1 MNLPYS
7 DELHI
12 EYLSRLF
19 DNTSECYKFFWFKA
33 ILEKVVAGHTE
44 IAFEE
49 LVDDMIASAWYM
61 VTEYHLNLGP
71 KDTLESLVNLIKD
84 KNPSFT
90 SNIKKPELIA
100 YLSETQDKEIN
111 SKKRTLILNV
121 PYRLQAPF
129 VPGIKG
135 KAWDVPKDTLIENI
149 NNHSGIIYYFL
160 GLNGLSSKI
169 IVKDEWVNY
178 FVKNQEIIRGWLEY
192 NMILYL
198 QRRNPNVPGIADK
211 LYPPQERKLD
221 DVKKYW
227 KLILT
232 VSPEPVEEIYGKTI
246 LTPNDISIDHFVPWS
261 YVAHDEMWNLHPT
274 TRSINSTKSNNLP
287 DWDTYFDALVRMEYK
302 SYIVMRKYDRVRKEF
317 EKCANKHF
325 NDENIRYRIYDSD
338 IKYGQFKEELEKV
351 ILPVYKS
358 AQNCGFMEWKYI
370 DDKRIIV

>member
-1 MNLPYS
+1 MVLPYS

-33 ILEKVVAGHTE
+33 ILEKVIAGTNE
-44 IAFEE
+44 ISFEE
-49 LVDDMIASAWYM
+49 LVDDMIANAWYM
-61 VTEYHLNLGP
+61 VTEYCLNLGP
-71 KDTLESLVNLIKD
+71 KDTLEDVVKLIQK
-84 KNPSFT
+84 KNPSFK
-90 SNIKKPELIA
+90 SSIKKSDLLA
-100 YLSETQDKEIN
+100 YLSETKDKEII

-129 VPGIKG
+129 MPGIKG
-135 KAWDVPKDTLIENI
+135 KAWDVPKDNLVENI
-149 NNHSGIIYYFL
+149 NNHSHIMYYFL
-160 GLNGLSSKI
+160 GINGLSSRI
-169 IVKDEWVNY
+169 IVKNEWVNY

-232 VSPEPVEEIYGKTI
+232 VSPEPVKEIYGETI
-246 LTPNDISIDHFVPWS
+246 LTAKDISIDHFVPWS
-261 YVAHDEMWNLHPT
+261 YVAHDEMWNLNPT
-274 TRSINSTKSNNLP
+274 TKSINSSKSNNLP
-287 DWDTYFDALVRMEYK
+287 DWNTYFKRLAMLEYQSYRMMREYD
-302 SYIVMRKYDRVRKEF
+302 VVHKEF
-317 EKCANKHF
+317 EKCAKKHF
-325 NDENIRYRIYDSD
+325 NDDRLRYRIYESD
-338 IKYGQFKEELEKV
+338 IEYERFEKELEAV

-358 AQNCGFMEWKYI
+358 AQNCGFGEWKYTENG
-370 DDKRIIV
+370 

>member
-19 DNTSECYKFFWFKA
+19 VNTSECYKFFWFKA
-33 ILEKVVAGHTE
+33 ILEKVVAGHAE

-135 KAWDVPKDTLIENI
+135 KAWDVPKDILIENI
-149 NNHSGIIYYFL
+149 NNHNGIIYYFL

-261 YVAHDEMWNLHPT
+261 YVAHDEMWNLNPT
-274 TRSINSTKSNNLP
+274 TRSINSSKSNNLP
-287 DWDTYFDALVRMEYK
+287 EWNTYFERLAELEYRSYRM
-302 SYIVMRKYDRVRKEF
+302 MRKYDIVRKEF
-317 EKCANKHF
+317 EKCAKKHF
-325 NDENIRYRIYDSD
+325 NDDKIKYRIYESE
-338 IKYGQFKEELEKV
+338 IEYEQFQKELESV

-358 AQNCGFMEWKYI
+358 AQNCGFMEWKYLENV
-370 DDKRIIV
+370 KF

>member
-232 VSPEPVEEIYGKTI
+232 VSPEPVKEIYGKTI

-274 TRSINSTKSNNLP
+274 TRSINSIKSNNLP
-287 DWDTYFDALVRMEYK
+287 DWDTYFDALVQMEYK
-302 SYIVMRKYDRVRKEF
+302 SYILMRKYDRVRKEF

-325 NDENIRYRIYDSD
+325 NDEDVRYRIYDSE
-338 IKYGQFKEELEKV
+338 IEPGQFKKELKKV

-358 AQNCGFMEWKYI
+358 AQNCGFIEWKYLENGKI
-370 DDKRIIV
+370 